1 MYALYNMVFYI
12 VVYNPYKA
20 CVCKW
25 NVQKSTLLSFSPST
39 ATLRLL
45 SDSVGLFYCSLSLP
59 LSPSLSFPLPPSLP
73 PFPSSQQ
80 LPFLEFKAVHQA
92 AKQGLHQRNE
102 RSILS
107 TCPVLCGGHHHYST
121 SSKWWVWLVGVVY
134 MSSTSG
140 GHHYSTSSK
149 WWVWL
154 VGVVYMSSTSGG
166 HHHYSTSSK
175 WWVWLVGVVYMSS
188 TSGGHHYSTSSTWW
202 VWLVGVVYM
211 SSTSGGHH
219 HYQTSQPSG

>member
-59 LSPSLSFPLPPSLP
+59 LSPSICFPLPPSLP
-73 PFPSSQQ
+73 LLSATA
-80 LPFLEFKAVHQA
+80 LPGVQAVHQA
-92 AKQGLHQRNE
+92 VKQGLHQRNE

-140 GHHYSTSSK
+140 GHH
-149 WWVWL
+149 
-154 VGVVYMSSTSGG
+154 
-166 HHHYSTSSK
+166 HYSTSSK

-188 TSGGHHYSTSSTWW
+188 TLWGTPSLSDLSTFRVRATHFYNEIGQSHSEIPAQSSLNARFRGTK
-202 VWLVGVVYM
+202 
-211 SSTSGGHH
+211 
-219 HYQTSQPSG
+219 